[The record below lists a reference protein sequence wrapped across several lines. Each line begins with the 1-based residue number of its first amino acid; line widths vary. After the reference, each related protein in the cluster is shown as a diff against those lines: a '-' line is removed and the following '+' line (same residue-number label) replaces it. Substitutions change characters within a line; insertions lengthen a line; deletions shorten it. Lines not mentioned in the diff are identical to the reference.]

1 MEVSQSH
8 ITLSETNH
16 IDMRELTKRIIV
28 DDGICNGK
36 PVIQGSRITVQSV
49 LEYLSAGD
57 SVEDVLEAY
66 PSLSKE
72 DVLEC
77 IRFAANLMNRKFTID
92 PTAA

>member
-1 MEVSQSH
+1 
-8 ITLSETNH
+8 
-16 IDMRELTKRIIV
+16 MRELTQRIIV

-36 PVIQGSRITVQSV
+36 PVIRGTRITVQSI
-49 LEYLSAGD
+49 LEFLSAGD

-66 PSLSKE
+66 PALTRD

>member
-1 MEVSQSH
+1 
-8 ITLSETNH
+8 
-16 IDMRELTKRIIV
+16 MRELTKRIII
-28 DDGICNGK
+28 DEGICNGK
-36 PVIQGSRITVQSV
+36 PVIRETRITVQSI